1 MPEMP
6 SGGYDLI
13 NRSVTM
19 RKFPQRVLIDQILKL
34 TLDYLG
40 IVDDTGTLF
49 EESGTVCTLHYFLYF
64 GSEWSGAD

>member
-1 MPEMP
+1 MP

-19 RKFPQRVLIDQILKL
+19 RKFPQWWLVDRILKL

-49 EESGTVCTLHYFLYF
+49 DESGTVCTLHYFSVF
-64 GSEWSGAD
+64 RERVERC